1 MVIIQPMIKRNITSD
16 LRDSLEDTSV
26 ILLIGARQV
35 GKSTLVQSLDI
46 ENYQPDY
53 FTFDDLTLLSAAK
66 ANPKA
71 FIESVKTPVIFDEV
85 QRVPEIFLPI
95 KELVDKK
102 REAGSFLLTGS
113 ANVLLLPKIADSLA
127 GRMEV
132 LPLYPFSQGE
142 IEGRKETFI
151 EWICA
156 DDFNLSKSFQT
167 ENREKLFERIL
178 TGGYAEVLERK
189 TQKRRRAWFNSY
201 ITTILQRDVRDLAN
215 IEGLSDF
222 PRLLSVL
229 AARAAGL
236 INYADISRSS
246 GLPQTTL
253 KRYLTILKSLFL
265 IEEIPSY
272 SGNLTRRLVKSPKL
286 IFTDTGLLAY
296 LQNLTWEK
304 IKFEPTL
311 VGLIVENFIFGE
323 IRKQQSWSEIPF
335 EILHFRTSNDREVDI
350 ILELANGEVVGIEI
364 KSGASV
370 SNKSFRGLR
379 VLEEICGKKFK
390 RGIVLY
396 TGSKIVA
403 FDKNMFA
410 IPVGSLWQDKK

>member
-16 LRDSLEDTSV
+16 LKDSLEDTPV
-26 ILLIGARQV
+26 ILLVGARQV
-35 GKSTLVQSLDI
+35 GKSTLVQSLNI
-46 ENYQPDY
+46 ENYQPNY
-53 FTFDDLTLLSAAK
+53 LTFDDLTILSAAK

-71 FIESVKTPVIFDEV
+71 FLESIETPVIFDEI

-95 KELVDKK
+95 KEIVDSKK
-102 REAGSFLLTGS
+102 EAGSFLLTGS

-132 LPLYPFSQGE
+132 LPLYPLSQGE
-142 IEGRKETFI
+142 IEGQKENFI
-151 EWICA
+151 ELICA
-156 DDFNLSKSFQT
+156 DNLKLPKFTDKES
-167 ENREKLFERIL
+167 RGKLFGRVL
-178 TGGYAEVLERK
+178 TGGYPEVFERK
-189 TQKRRRAWFNSY
+189 TEKRRRAWFNSY

-215 IEGLSDF
+215 IEGVSDL

-229 AARAAGL
+229 AARASGL
-236 INYADISRSS
+236 INYADISRAS

-253 KRYLTILKSLFL
+253 KRYLTIFKSLFL

-296 LQNLTWEK
+296 LQNLNWEK

-311 VGLIVENFIFGE
+311 AGLILENFVFGE

-350 ILELANGEVVGIEI
+350 ILELSNGEVVGIEI

-379 VLEEICGKKFK
+379 VLEETLGKKFK

-396 TGSKIVA
+396 TGDKVVT
-403 FDKNMFA
+403 FEKNMFA
-410 IPVGSLWQDKK
+410 IPVASLWQNNK

>member
-1 MVIIQPMIKRNITSD
+1 MIRRNVTDD
-16 LRDSLEDTSV
+16 LRDSLGDTPV
-26 ILLIGARQV
+26 ILVIGARQV
-35 GKSTLVQSLDI
+35 GKSTLVQSLGI
-46 ENYQPDY
+46 ENYQSNY
-53 FTFDDLTLLSAAK
+53 LTFDDLTILSAAK

-71 FIESVKTPVIFDEV
+71 FIESVEKPVIFDEV

-95 KELVDKK
+95 KEIVDQK
-102 REAGSFLLTGS
+102 REAGNFLLTGS

-132 LPLYPFSQGE
+132 LPLYPLSQGE
-142 IEGRKETFI
+142 IEGVKENFI

-156 DDFNLSKSFQT
+156 DDFKLPKTLET
-167 ENREKLFERIL
+167 ESREKLFERIL
-178 TGGYAEVLERK
+178 TGGYPEVLERK
-189 TQKRRRAWFNSY
+189 TEKRRRTWFNSY

-236 INYADISRSS
+236 INYADISRAS

-311 VGLIVENFIFGE
+311 AGLILENFVFGE

-350 ILELANGEVVGIEI
+350 ILELANSEIIGIEI

-370 SNKSFRGLR
+370 SDKSFRGLQ
-379 VLEEICGKKFK
+379 VLEETVGKKFK

-396 TGSKIVA
+396 AGDKAVA
-403 FDKNMFA
+403 FDKKMFA
-410 IPVGSLWQDKK
+410 IPVETLWKRTI

>member
-1 MVIIQPMIKRNITSD
+1 MVIIQPRIKRNITYN
-16 LRDSLEDTSV
+16 LKESLTDTSV
-26 ILLIGARQV
+26 ALVIGARQT
-35 GKSTLVQSLDI
+35 GKSTLVQSLET
-46 ENYQPDY
+46 ENYQPNY
-53 FTFDDLTLLSAAK
+53 LTFDDLTILSAAK

-71 FIESVKTPVIFDEV
+71 FIESVEKPVIFDEV

-95 KELVDKK
+95 KEVIDKK

-132 LPLYPFSQGE
+132 LPLYPLSQGE
-142 IEGRKETFI
+142 IEGRKEDFI

-156 DDFNLSKSFQT
+156 DEFKLSKSIET

-178 TGGYAEVLERK
+178 MGGYPEVLERK
-189 TQKRRRAWFNSY
+189 TEKRRRAWFNSY
-201 ITTILQRDVRDLAN
+201 ITTILQRDVRDIAN

-236 INYADISRSS
+236 INYADISRAG

-265 IEEIPSY
+265 VEEIPSY

-286 IFTDTGLLAY
+286 VFTDTGLLAY
-296 LQNLTWEK
+296 LQNLNWEK

-311 VGLIVENFIFGE
+311 AGLILENFF
-323 IRKQQSWSEIPF
+323 SEK
-335 EILHFRTSNDREVDI
+335 
-350 ILELANGEVVGIEI
+350 LENSRVG
-364 KSGASV
+364 
-370 SNKSFRGLR
+370 RRYLLR
-379 VLEEICGKKFK
+379 YFISEQAMTAKLMLF
-390 RGIVLY
+390 
-396 TGSKIVA
+396 
-403 FDKNMFA
+403 
-410 IPVGSLWQDKK
+410 

>member
-1 MVIIQPMIKRNITSD
+1 MIKRNITSN
-16 LRDSLEDTSV
+16 LIDSLNDTSV
-26 ILLIGARQV
+26 ILIIGARQV

-46 ENYQPDY
+46 ENYQPNY
-53 FTFDDLTLLSAAK
+53 LTFDDLTILSAATT
-66 ANPKA
+66 NPRA
-71 FIESVKTPVIFDEV
+71 FIESIETPVIFDEV

-95 KELVDKK
+95 KEVVDKK

-132 LPLYPFSQGE
+132 LPLYPLSQGE

-151 EWICA
+151 ELICA
-156 DDFNLSKSFQT
+156 DNLKLPKFIDT
-167 ENREKLFERIL
+167 ESREKLFERIL
-178 TGGYAEVLERK
+178 TGGYPEVLKRK
-189 TQKRRRAWFNSY
+189 AEKRRRAWFNSY
-201 ITTILQRDVRDLAN
+201 ITTILQRDVRDMAN
-215 IEGLSDF
+215 IEGISDL

-229 AARAAGL
+229 AARAVGL
-236 INYADISRSS
+236 INYADISRAS

-286 IFTDTGLLAY
+286 IFTDTGLLTF

-304 IKFEPTL
+304 IKFEPSL
-311 VGLIVENFIFGE
+311 AGLILENFIFGE
-323 IRKQQSWSEIPF
+323 IRKQQSWSDIPF

-350 ILELANGEVVGIEI
+350 ILELPNGEVVGIEI

-379 VLEEICGKKFK
+379 VLEETLGKKFK

-396 TGSKIVA
+396 TGDKAVA

-410 IPVGSLWQDKK
+410 MPINLLWI